1 MLQILAR
8 TNLVHQLVL
17 VTVHACQLSNVVEGV
32 ENSVSKLESINVT
45 QPVLNLSIDNELGQ
59 TQNLTHKVES
69 VSKARLLAL
78 LGGQGLDRL
87 EVEVVVQMQVGQVLT
102 VNQEVQHVEALPADL
117 QTSFNPVN
125 GRLLEELGTLQ
136 AAAQI
141 LFVLCFCWFLVQLVQ
156 DVRLQ
161 KLLVRDSDLH
171 GLALRGVLKV
181 PLFYKGHVLSADH
194 LA

>member
-102 VNQEVQHVEALPADL
+102 VDQEVQHVEALPADL